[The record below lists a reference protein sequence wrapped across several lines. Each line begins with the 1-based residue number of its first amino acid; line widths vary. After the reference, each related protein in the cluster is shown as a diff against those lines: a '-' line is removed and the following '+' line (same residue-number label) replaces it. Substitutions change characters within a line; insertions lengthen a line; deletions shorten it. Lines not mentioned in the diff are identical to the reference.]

1 MRPAVGKA
9 VMAFF
14 AGNKKVCDDWLSR
27 LQGSRFVDVRY
38 ATPLIQVLNAAVR
51 AAQEAGQEPPPELAA
66 VLSQLQAR
74 QPRLLADTAA
84 MAGAL
89 EALTVTPRE
98 AWAGL
103 LGELGLEVDRKLL
116 ALQADAARLVQQ
128 GLVKERRIELITNR
142 YHTVMAPAAGVSVG
156 APRSSW
162 PAAVLRSTFTSLQR
176 EAPKQL
182 LARQLL
188 SAAATPGTWWA
199 SLHCFAAS
207 AAVGSMLGWL
217 LGLGDRHLDNLL
229 LDTERG
235 ELLHIDFS
243 VCFDKGAALGV
254 PELVPFRLT
263 GMMQAAL
270 GPGGLAGPFSAAA
283 AATLATLRSSGE
295 LLAQLLALLLADPAV
310 DWSVERE
317 AHAARK
323 DQDTGVSLKLFA
335 SRMEELQ
342 QPLLAGLAAALPAVG
357 NGLAAVVSYGEA
369 HLYMQQLA
377 AAGDAARSKAAAAAA
392 AAAEAADGEGRLLLQ
407 QQSRL
412 MALGR
417 WAVAAYAAV
426 LQQLLPG
433 DYIQHSHHWAWSQ
446 AFAAATQLLQQETWP
461 QSKFTVKI

>member
-1 MRPAVGKA
+1 MRPAVGRA

-27 LQGSRFVDVRY
+27 GLLTGLARVVPCSVLY
-38 ATPLIQVLNAAVR
+38 PLIVEVR
-51 AAQEAGQEPPPELAA
+51 AAQEGGQEPPPELAA

-128 GLVKERRIELITNR
+128 GLGKERRIELITNR
-142 YHTVMAPAAGVSVG
+142 YHTVMAPVRSLLQQHLAAAEATPPGSPDEAAFRQQAAGVSVG

-188 SAAATPGTWWA
+188 SAAATPATWWA
-199 SLHCFAAS
+199 RLHCFAAS

-283 AATLATLRSSGE
+283 AATLSTLRNSGE

-377 AAGDAARSKAAAAAA
+377 AAADTARSKAAAAAA
-392 AAAEAADGEGRLLLQ
+392 AAAEAADGEEVVSPCKAPLHI
-407 QQSRL
+407 
-412 MALGR
+412 M
-417 WAVAAYAAV
+417 
-426 LQQLLPG
+426 PG
-433 DYIQHSHHWAWSQ
+433 
-446 AFAAATQLLQQETWP
+446 
-461 QSKFTVKI
+461 